1 MGEAPVSLL
10 TTRAHMAAI
19 TGSPL
24 GDIGIAPDASHLSS
38 GGYHC
43 GALDLRSI
51 NAVGNDDYSI
61 RQTRDRNQYNADV
74 ATGTNFAS
82 AMDYPDDW
90 PIGGRAAWVRF
101 NNILRAQLGARDPML
116 RAIRGINYTPDG
128 TTKRRFDCRTLVE
141 SSTTDTVLWHTHIE
155 WWRDTIGDVQA
166 RDDATTRLCQIAR
179 AAIGNVSLSTITAQD
194 SAPPPGGKS
203 MQFWTV
209 TGVPAG
215 ATDIYGASLGN
226 NSRICPT
233 PQGIFC
239 YQYGE
244 IIEPFNDAPHQTI
257 TLTYPRAVQLA
268 QAWMPKPLNVTE
280 LAQQI
285 AAAYPVD
292 QIDQQTIL
300 SALTSEAGHAAF
312 VELLSQDAVKAILA
326 DEAMQGIK
334 NL

>member
-61 RQTRDRNQYNADV
+61 RQPRDRNQYNADV
-74 ATGTNFAS
+74 AAGRNFSS

-90 PIGGRAAWVRF
+90 PIGGRAAWIRF

-116 RAIRGINYTPDG
+116 RAIRGVNYTPDG

-179 AAIGNVSLSTITAQD
+179 AAIGNVSLSTIVAQD
-194 SAPPPGGKS
+194 SAPPAIVSHYQGDE
-203 MQFWTV
+203 MLV
-209 TGVPAG
+209 TCTNGSGAEQSINGVSVPANGRIVITPNGPWSVANASNFDTTYWKNTLWLTWAEIKDLCSRMAQPTTLSDAQTAQVSQAAHDG
-215 ATDIYGASLGN
+215 AASIVSDPALG
-226 NSRICPT
+226 
-233 PQGIFC
+233 QLV
-239 YQYGE
+239 E
-244 IIEPFNDAPHQTI
+244 D
-257 TLTYPRAVQLA
+257 RAY
-268 QAWMPKPLNVTE
+268 
-280 LAQQI
+280 
-285 AAAYPVD
+285 AAA
-292 QIDQQTIL
+292 Q
-300 SALTSEAGHAAF
+300 HA
-312 VELLSQDAVKAILA
+312 ESS
-326 DEAMQGIK
+326 
-334 NL
+334 